1 MEGINVSFTPATED
15 IATQG
20 ITATVDMTAT
30 ENIENAETATA
41 ETINTDEAQKT
52 INNFVNYFKSGQF
65 KKDVQNKSKKTGIP
79 AGMIAKGALHKIFG
93 IIADILGIVVS
104 TVCQTVSCVI
114 SILEAV
120 LNGAVNGIETLASGL
135 IKVATFNQ
143 SGVIA

>member
-1 MEGINVSFTPATED
+1 MEGINVSFEPATNENV
-15 IATQG
+15 ATEEQV
-20 ITATVDMTAT
+20 IATVDMTAT
-30 ENIENAETATA
+30 QENAETVETA
-41 ETINTDEAQKT
+41 NNEEAEKT
-52 INNFVNYFKSGQF
+52 INNFLNYFKSGQF

-104 TVCQTVSCVI
+104 TVCQTVSCLI
-114 SILEAV
+114 SILESV
-120 LNGAVNGIETLASGL
+120 LSGVVNGIETLASGL

>member
-30 ENIENAETATA
+30 ENIENAETA

-65 KKDVQNKSKKTGIP
+65 KKDVQSKSKKTGIP